1 MARCVFEGKAR
12 DAWEGRDV
20 RLSEKMD
27 VRKLGTNNGLLSLE
41 HVLEQM
47 LEVHRRFVND
57 GEIQSG
63 PSS

>member
-1 MARCVFEGKAR
+1 
-12 DAWEGRDV
+12 
-20 RLSEKMD
+20 MD
-27 VRKLGTNNGLLSLE
+27 VRRLSTNNGLLSLE